1 MNFTSRAPKPSQQRR
16 MIMWQDVTLDSVG
29 QRLSLPTLA
38 VDGQAESIIR
48 QFEIQQNAQ
57 LDEGQKKYVPRLRSP
72 RREGGKNPIP
82 VVILDFCRGNMEPFV
97 KTRKQRAR

>member
-1 MNFTSRAPKPSQQRR
+1 MNFTSRAPKPAQQRR

-48 QFEIQQNAQ
+48 QFEIQ
-57 LDEGQKKYVPRLRSP
+57 
-72 RREGGKNPIP
+72 
-82 VVILDFCRGNMEPFV
+82 
-97 KTRKQRAR
+97 